1 MNYCENTINV
11 HSGFWK
17 VIQKDRV
24 GAKDMLLR
32 EIRDIALWSCGF
44 TASLEGTLVTIKKW
58 NNLGLSSC
66 TVP

>member
-1 MNYCENTINV
+1 MNYCENTINA

-17 VIQKDRV
+17 VIQKNGV
-24 GAKDMLLR
+24 GVKDMLLR
-32 EIRDIALWSCGF
+32 EIRDIALWFCGF